1 MKLQF
6 ERVLLIIL
14 DGVGIGALPDA
25 DLYGDT
31 GSNTLGNL
39 ARAVGGLDLPNLAG
53 LGLGN
58 IAPLEGMP
66 PVPEP
71 AAAYG
76 LMREASP
83 GKDSTSGHWEMT
95 GIVLDAPFPTYPEG
109 FPPEIMEAFEKA
121 IGRGT
126 LGNYPASGTVII
138 QELGDEHV
146 ATGKPIVYTSADSV
160 FQIAAH
166 EDVIPVEDLYDMC
179 LKARKILAGKHAVGR
194 VIARP
199 FVGTSGDYK
208 RTVRRKDFSLEPIDK
223 TLLDLMSEAG
233 FDVVTAGKV
242 CYLFAKRGVTESL
255 KAPTNKDV
263 TDSVITLLGRDLKG
277 LIFANLVD
285 FDMLWGHRNDVGGFY
300 EGLKEFDRRL
310 PEIMSA
316 MREGD
321 ALFVTA
327 DHGNDPTTP
336 STDHSRE
343 QVPVLVY
350 GSRVRP
356 GVNLGVR
363 ESFSDL
369 GATIAENFGIGLKA
383 GRSFLGEIVGRSD
396 AASG

>member
-1 MKLQF
+1 MNPAFK
-6 ERVLLIIL
+6 RVLLIIL

-25 DLYGDT
+25 GLYGDQ

-39 ARAVGGLDLPNLAG
+39 ARAVGGFDLPNLRG

-58 IAPLEGMP
+58 IIPLDGMP
-66 PVPEP
+66 PVERPR
-71 AAAYG
+71 ASYG
-76 LMREASP
+76 IMRERSP

-95 GIVLDAPFPTYPEG
+95 GIILKRPFPTYPDG
-109 FPPEIMEAFEKA
+109 FPAEVMEAFEKA

-126 LGNYPASGTVII
+126 LGNYAASGTVII

-146 ATGKPIVYTSADSV
+146 KTGKPIVYTSADSV

-166 EDVIPVEDLYDMC
+166 EEVIPVEELYDMC
-179 LKARKILAGKHAVGR
+179 LTARRILTGEHAVGR

-199 FVGTSGDYK
+199 FVGKSGAYT
-208 RTVRRKDFSLEPIDK
+208 RTTRRKDFSLEPVGK

-233 FDVVTAGKV
+233 LDVVTAGKV

-255 KAPTNKDV
+255 RAPTNADV
-263 TDSVITLLGRDLKG
+263 MDSVVSLLGRDDLKG

-285 FDMLWGHRNDVGGFY
+285 FDMLWGHRNDVEGFY
-300 EGLKEFDRRL
+300 GGLREFDRGL
-310 PEIMSA
+310 PRILSA
-316 MREGD
+316 MRQND
-321 ALFVTA
+321 ALFITA

-350 GSRVRP
+350 GSKVKP
-356 GVNLGVR
+356 GVDLGTR

-369 GATIAENFGIGLKA
+369 GATIAENFGIDLGA
-383 GRSFLGEIVGRSD
+383 GKSFLGEIVT
-396 AASG
+396 